1 MRPRILLSAKSKMDN
16 YADAV
21 NQTGGI
27 ADIQYLPEVSLD
39 YDGLILCGG
48 SDIHPRYFCEEIDG
62 SVKIDEARD
71 AAEFALAKAYI
82 EAGKP
87 VMGICR
93 GFQLLNIFFGGSLY
107 QDIPNAA
114 EHRSYP
120 EGDSVHGVIAAEDSL
135 LEYLYGT
142 DFSVNSAHHQALKKI
157 GNGLKV
163 TAWSADHT
171 VVEAVEHTSLPVIGF
186 QWHPE
191 RMCFRN
197 RRTDTVD
204 GAAIFAHF
212 MEMCKNGK

>member
-1 MRPRILLSAKSKMDN
+1 MAPKILLSAKSKMEN

-21 NQTGGI
+21 TQCGGI
-27 ADIQYLPEVSLD
+27 ADIRYLPEVDLN

-48 SDIHPRYFCEEIDG
+48 SDIHPRRFGEEIDG
-62 SVKIDEARD
+62 SVKIDEDRD
-71 AAEFALAKAYI
+71 AVEFDLAKAYI

-93 GFQLLNIFFGGSLY
+93 GFQLLNIYFGGSLY

-120 EGDSVHGVIAAEDSL
+120 EGDSVHGVEAIADSVL
-135 LEYLYGT
+135 AKLYGT
-142 DFSVNSAHHQALKKI
+142 SFAVNSAHHQALKKI
-157 GNGLKV
+157 GNGLRI

-171 VVEAVEHTSLPVIGF
+171 VVEAVEHASLPVFGV

-191 RMCFRN
+191 RMCFSKKRE
-197 RRTDTVD
+197 DTVD
-204 GAAIFAHF
+204 GAALFEYF
-212 MEMCKNGK
+212 MKLCK